1 MAAAPRRQRRVAAV
15 TEDARISAFQ
25 LLGEPLRAA
34 SLVERHLREASEIEK

>member
-34 SLVERHLREASEIEK
+34 SLVKRHLREASEIEK